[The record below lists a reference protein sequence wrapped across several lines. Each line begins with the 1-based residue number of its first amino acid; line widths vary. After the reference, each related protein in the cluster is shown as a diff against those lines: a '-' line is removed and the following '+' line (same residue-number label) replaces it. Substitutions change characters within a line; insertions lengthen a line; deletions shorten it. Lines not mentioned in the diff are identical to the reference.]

1 MLDSQ
6 KYDYISADIET
17 RILISEFCSAK
28 QLTLHIIDPYK
39 PYNCVAL
46 TSDRVVSETGCALR
60 LYGGSFLESG
70 FWGLGR
76 GELII
81 IQELKMWRF
90 SMLSSIPSSTTGMP
104 LPPCRIAGAL
114 CPPRPV
120 PGAPGVWHV
129 RDTWPRRTVLKV
141 MQIREF

>member
-104 LPPCRIAGAL
+104 LPPCRIARELSAHRT
-114 CPPRPV
+114 PYRAPRGCGTYVTHGPEE
-120 PGAPGVWHV
+120 
-129 RDTWPRRTVLKV
+129 
-141 MQIREF
+141 QF

>member
-46 TSDRVVSETGCALR
+46 TSDRVVSEKTGCALR

-104 LPPCRIAGAL
+104 LPPCRIARELSAHRA
-114 CPPRPV
+114 PYRAPRGCGTYVTHGPEE
-120 PGAPGVWHV
+120 
-129 RDTWPRRTVLKV
+129 
-141 MQIREF
+141 QF

>member
-46 TSDRVVSETGCALR
+46 TSDRVVWKR
-60 LYGGSFLESG
+60 LVASCDYMAAASWSPGFGASAGGN
-70 FWGLGR
+70 
-76 GELII
+76 
-81 IQELKMWRF
+81 
-90 SMLSSIPSSTTGMP
+90 
-104 LPPCRIAGAL
+104 
-114 CPPRPV
+114 
-120 PGAPGVWHV
+120 
-129 RDTWPRRTVLKV
+129 
-141 MQIREF
+141 